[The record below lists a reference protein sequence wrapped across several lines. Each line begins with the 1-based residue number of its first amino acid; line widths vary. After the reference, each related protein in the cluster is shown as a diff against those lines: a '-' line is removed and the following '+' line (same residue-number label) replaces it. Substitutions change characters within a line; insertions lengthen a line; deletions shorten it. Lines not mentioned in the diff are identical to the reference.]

1 MRARQC
7 LIYKLWLM
15 GKLWQWR
22 STLYVFLLA
31 YHKLYF
37 KQHTNIVT
45 LKPLRWHVC
54 FISFWF
60 ELWAKLI
67 LDSFWHKHFFHHSI
81 EKVLKNTKHVLTY
94 KTISRLA
101 NQCNDKWSLDCGDWR
116 RNRDWTSSC
125 QTFQRNPQDPHMRT
139 ETGALGGDENI
150 VW

>member
-1 MRARQC
+1 MRASQC

-94 KTISRLA
+94 KKTLWRVFDYLHLSFILINLKTIHEYLFYFSI
-101 NQCNDKWSLDCGDWR
+101 DYYY
-116 RNRDWTSSC
+116 
-125 QTFQRNPQDPHMRT
+125 FY
-139 ETGALGGDENI
+139 I
-150 VW
+150 Y

>member
-94 KTISRLA
+94 KKTLWRVFDYLHLSFILINLKTIHEYLFYFSI
-101 NQCNDKWSLDCGDWR
+101 DYYY
-116 RNRDWTSSC
+116 
-125 QTFQRNPQDPHMRT
+125 FY
-139 ETGALGGDENI
+139 I
-150 VW
+150 Y

>member
-45 LKPLRWHVC
+45 LNPLRWHVC

-94 KTISRLA
+94 KKNSMTRIWLSSFVFYINKFKNDTWISFLFFYRLLLFLYLL
-101 NQCNDKWSLDCGDWR
+101 DK
-116 RNRDWTSSC
+116 
-125 QTFQRNPQDPHMRT
+125 P
-139 ETGALGGDENI
+139 
-150 VW
+150 